1 MGGYHAHAIWYC
13 FVFMVIYLSAA
24 GHSASIVC
32 MDGAGTFPPISLFL
46 PPNLCHTV
54 LDFPAISCPH
64 HTSHPFPFHSIS
76 MAMGQSDDILWSSYS
91 LSIYPPF
98 IVSTPDIKQIIF
110 SLLLNYLEFGLA
122 GHSLKENHLNITCH
136 VSPYHHEKEKVVEW

>member
-1 MGGYHAHAIWYC
+1 MNGRH
-13 FVFMVIYLSAA
+13 
-24 GHSASIVC
+24 
-32 MDGAGTFPPISLFL
+32 
-46 PPNLCHTV
+46 
-54 LDFPAISCPH
+54 FPANFFISPAKSLPH
-64 HTSHPFPFHSIS
+64 GTGLSRHILPASTSHPFPFHSISMALLAMS

-122 GHSLKENHLNITCH
+122 GHSRKENHLNITCH
-136 VSPYHHEKEKVVEW
+136 ISPYHHEKEKVVEW